1 MSDLIGI
8 SPTMVGLFAN
18 QKSRKKME
26 KITILPNGNIGI
38 ELSQEFL
45 SLAIK
50 TYCKKSSFIINGDN
64 GKQYELQSTQKGGL
78 QLTKKNE

>member
-1 MSDLIGI
+1 MKRED
-8 SPTMVGLFAN
+8 
-18 QKSRKKME
+18 
-26 KITILPNGNIGI
+26 KITMLPNGNIGI

-50 TYCKKSSFIINGDN
+50 TCCKKSSFIISGDN

-78 QLTKKNE
+78 QLTGKK